1 MKTIPSIDL
10 PIVEKD
16 TQIKKNLIDL
26 FKNKKNIIFGVPGAF
41 TPTCSEKHLP
51 GYIDLCDQILA
62 KGIEEIYCL
71 SVNDPYVIKA
81 WFNSFHELKKI
92 KGIADGNADFSKS
105 LGLTVDKSV
114 NFMSIRSE
122 RFAMIVKNCDGK
134 LIRFLLK
141 NLENLKYVLQITF
154 YQYYNFNIY

>member
-92 KGIADGNADFSKS
+92 GIPVSIREYLDFISGIAKGIPSFDTNLFYYFANHNE
-105 LGLTVDKSV
+105 SV
-114 NFMSIRSE
+114 LK
-122 RFAMIVKNCDGK
+122 A
-134 LIRFLLK
+134 LLK
-141 NLENLKYVLQITF
+141 LHI
-154 YQYYNFNIY
+154 IS